1 TSTLLF
7 HLLPL
12 DHHFLSPLYLPNTLR
27 TPPPPNPFRF
37 FSWDWT
43 PQNRSKKLCY
53 NPPLLN
59 FFFC

>member
-53 NPPLLN
+53 NPP
-59 FFFC
+59 